1 MHKSITNL
9 VSIQSELKSRSDL
22 DYETNIIAVSK
33 TFSIDVIKPLIEHGH
48 VHFGENKVQ
57 EALNKWQIT
66 KQKNNKL
73 KLHMLGKLQTN
84 KVKFAVGLFD
94 YLHSVDNIKLA
105 EKIAKE
111 QQKNN
116 FKPKI
121 FLQVNIGNEEQ
132 KSGVSLNNLKELYE
146 LSVNDFN
153 LNVIG
158 LMCLPPEN
166 KDPKEY
172 FSKTKQLMNDAG
184 LDNVLLTG
192 GGIIPEKDAI
202 SLKKIGVGTLFGPGT
217 TVQQTIDYIIKWV
230 NENRT

>member
-1 MHKSITNL
+1 LNL
-9 VSIQSELKSRSDL
+9 N
-22 DYETNIIAVSK
+22 DYFPNIIAVSK
-33 TFSIDVIKPLIEHGH
+33 TFPLHIIEPLIQNGH
-48 VHFGENKVQ
+48 THFGENKVQ
-57 EALNKWQIT
+57 EALIKWESI
-66 KQKNNKL
+66 KQKNKEL

-84 KVKFAVGLFD
+84 KVKFAVGFFD

-105 EKIAKE
+105 EKIANE

-116 FKPKI
+116 LKPKI
-121 FLQVNIGNEEQ
+121 FLQINIGNEEQ

-172 FSKTKQLMNDAG
+172 FSKTKQLNDELKLNQLSMG
-184 LDNVLLTG
+184 MSSDYL
-192 GGIIPEKDAI
+192 KAI
-202 SLKKIGVGTLFGPGT
+202 EFKSTYLRIGSKIFGER
-217 TVQQTIDYIIKWV
+217 
-230 NENRT
+230 N

>member
-1 MHKSITNL
+1 MNHESINKLAIIKTEINKKILSLNL
-9 VSIQSELKSRSDL
+9 NN
-22 DYETNIIAVSK
+22 YFPNIIAVSK
-33 TFSIDVIKPLIEHGH
+33 TFPLEKIEPLIEHGH

-57 EALNKWQIT
+57 EALNKWQNA
-66 KQKNNKL
+66 KQKNKKL

-94 YLHSVDNIKLA
+94 YLHSVDNIRLA

-121 FLQVNIGNEEQ
+121 FLQINIGNEEQ
-132 KSGVSLNNLKELYE
+132 KSGVSLSNLKELYM
-146 LSVNDFN
+146 LSVKDFN

-172 FSKTKQLMNDAG
+172 FSKTKQLNDELK
-184 LDNVLLTG
+184 LDQLSMGMSSDYL
-192 GGIIPEKDAI
+192 KAI
-202 SLKKIGVGTLFGPGT
+202 EFKSTYLRIGSKIFGER
-217 TVQQTIDYIIKWV
+217 
-230 NENRT
+230 N

>member
-1 MHKSITNL
+1 MNHESVNKLTLIKSEINKKILSLNL
-9 VSIQSELKSRSDL
+9 N
-22 DYETNIIAVSK
+22 DYFPNIIAVSK
-33 TFSIDVIKPLIEHGH
+33 TFPLDIIEPLIQNGH
-48 VHFGENKVQ
+48 THFGENKVQ
-57 EALNKWQIT
+57 EALTKWESI
-66 KQKNNKL
+66 KQKNKEL

-84 KVKFAVGLFD
+84 KVKFAVGFFD

-105 EKIAKE
+105 EKIANE

-116 FKPKI
+116 LKPKI
-121 FLQVNIGNEEQ
+121 FLQINIGNEEQ

-172 FSKTKQLMNDAG
+172 FSKTKQLNDELK
-184 LDNVLLTG
+184 LDQLSMGMSSDYL
-192 GGIIPEKDAI
+192 KAI
-202 SLKKIGVGTLFGPGT
+202 EFKSTYLRIGSKIFGER
-217 TVQQTIDYIIKWV
+217 
-230 NENRT
+230 N